1 MLLIPTYLA
10 PSAVHGVGVFAAED
24 IPQGTLLWQFV
35 PGLDLVI
42 PAEMLASYPA
52 EARKYVEEYGYEDQY
67 RPGAVVLSGDNARFI
82 NHSHTPNTYSE
93 KDEAFAL
100 RDIAK
105 GEEITCNYL
114 ELNPA
119 YSSLPYVGEAPE
131 NVLPYNSLNRA
142 ARK

>member
-10 PSAVHGVGVFAAED
+10 PSSVHGVGVFAAED
-24 IPQGTLLWQFV
+24 IPEGKLVWQFV

-42 PAEMLASYPA
+42 PNGMLDSYPA

-67 RPGAVVLSGDNARFI
+67 RPGHVVLSGDNARFI

-93 KDEAFAL
+93 KDDAFAL
-100 RDIAK
+100 RDIKK

-131 NVLPYNSLNRA
+131 EAMRA
-142 ARK
+142 QHHRRA

>member
-1 MLLIPTYLA
+1 MLLIPTFLA
-10 PSAVHGVGVFAAED
+10 PSAVHGTGVFAAEA
-24 IPQGTLLWQFV
+24 IPAGKLIWQFI

-42 PAEMLASYPA
+42 PSETLAAYPA
-52 EARKYVEEYGYEDQY
+52 EVRAYVEEYGYEDQY

-82 NHSHTPNTYSE
+82 NHSHTPNTHGG
-93 KDEAFAL
+93 KDDAFAL

-119 YSSLPYVGEAPE
+119 YTSLPYVGEAPE
-131 NVLPYNSLNRA
+131 
-142 ARK
+142 ARRPAPLRTTA